1 MGLGARLESGKAGG
15 GFCIKSKSGLLLMSL
30 CLPHS
35 PVLPPS
41 GISTDLIPSNKH
53 LERQLE
59 GSHLEG
65 LLKYRDSDSV
75 GLGWA
80 QEFAF
85 LASFQVML
93 MVWKP
98 HFENHRLS
106 CFHGTTLSGCPV
118 GKRGLKRILTLESY
132 NLRDTQS
139 KRGMLLKV
147 LGSEN
152 C

>member
-1 MGLGARLESGKAGG
+1 MLTSQSCAAPKWYFNRFDPFKQALGA
-15 GFCIKSKSGLLLMSL
+15 
-30 CLPHS
+30 
-35 PVLPPS
+35 
-41 GISTDLIPSNKH
+41 T
-53 LERQLE
+53 LE

-65 LLKYRDSDSV
+65 LLKHRDSDSV

-106 CFHGTTLSGCPV
+106 CFQGTTLSGCPV
-118 GKRGLKRILTLESY
+118 GKRGLKRILTIESY

-152 C
+152 Y